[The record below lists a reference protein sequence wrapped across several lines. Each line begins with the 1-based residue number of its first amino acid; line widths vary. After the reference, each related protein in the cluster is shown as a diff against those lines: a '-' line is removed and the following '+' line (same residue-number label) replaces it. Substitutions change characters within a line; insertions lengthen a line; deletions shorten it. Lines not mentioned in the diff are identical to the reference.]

1 MILFAVD
8 QQVGPLISEAAA
20 TGGHYVYDIPPEGY
34 AELPSGPAGQTNQD
48 CAYCSYGCSLSV
60 QDRNVSS

>member
-20 TGGHYVYDIPPEGY
+20 AGGHYVFDIPPEGY
-34 AELPSGPAGQTNQD
+34 AELPSGPAGQANQD
-48 CAYCSYGCSLSV
+48 CA
-60 QDRNVSS
+60 